1 MPPQKRNVDKEMLER
16 AREAAKRLE
25 EQPEPASDPAA
36 VYRDG
41 MDAAEKLKK
50 FLKPV
55 WFVKDEDKSAQKKSP
70 ARRSR

>member
-1 MPPQKRNVDKEMLER
+1 MPALKDKAEMLAR

-25 EQPEPASDPAA
+25 EQPEPATDPAA

-41 MDAAEKLKK
+41 LEAAEKLKK

-55 WFVKDEDKSAQKKSP
+55 WFVKDEDRPAQKKSP
-70 ARRSR
+70 ARRAR